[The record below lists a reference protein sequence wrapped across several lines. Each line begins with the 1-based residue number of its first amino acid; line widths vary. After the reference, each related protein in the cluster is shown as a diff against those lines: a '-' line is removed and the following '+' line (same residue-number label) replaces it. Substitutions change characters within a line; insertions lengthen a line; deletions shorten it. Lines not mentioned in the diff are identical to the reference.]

1 MGLKALSSRH
11 GTLPYNTQI
20 FAGISSL
27 IALEISSSRK
37 TTFYTHVKKA
47 LGKQPLHA
55 SKHKQ
60 ARDIVNGYYDN
71 TDSFA
76 ALPTA
81 TFRLIFGASIATR
94 RRFKLCT
101 IGSSSDAMDR
111 PPVQEHH
118 VLQVPGREGP
128 RRESR
133 PPGPPRTPG
142 DPAAWASTNTWRRPS
157 RPGTPSCP
165 RRLGP
170 AMARI
175 CPACPPGEDLPSMSA
190 RPKAK

>member
-1 MGLKALSSRH
+1 VLVAPQHFQRIPELVMGLKALSSRH

-55 SKHKQ
+55 AKHKQ

-101 IGSSSDAMDR
+101 IGSTSDAIVRQFKNIMYCKYQDAR
-111 PPVQEHH
+111 ALVERAGRLGLHEH
-118 VLQVPGREGP
+118 LATALSAWNTELS
-128 RRESR
+128 E
-133 PPGPPRTPG
+133 TP
-142 DPAAWASTNTWRRPS
+142 WASD
-157 RPGTPSCP
+157 
-165 RRLGP
+165 
-170 AMARI
+170 
-175 CPACPPGEDLPSMSA
+175 GEDLPSMSA